1 MGTQEF
7 NMFNPL
13 LENVRELSDDDLME
27 RLNELQKKMTQA
39 SRAGM
44 FNSISQMQT
53 ILAEYQEEMSRR
65 HREAID
71 KGKDKYEEL
80 IDIKK

>member
-1 MGTQEF
+1 
-7 NMFNPL
+7 MFNPL

-27 RLNELQKKMTQA
+27 RLNDLQKKMTQA

-44 FNSISQMQT
+44 FNSIAQMQT
-53 ILAEYQEEMSRR
+53 VLAEYQEEMSRR
-65 HREAID
+65 HREAIE
-71 KGKDKYEEL
+71 KGKDKYDEL

>member
-27 RLNELQKKMTQA
+27 RLNDLQKKMTQA

-44 FNSISQMQT
+44 FNSIAQMQT
-53 ILAEYQEEMSRR
+53 VLAEYQEEMSRR
-65 HREAID
+65 HREAIE
-71 KGKDKYEEL
+71 KGKDKYDEL

>member
-13 LENVRELSDDDLME
+13 IENVTELSDDDLME
-27 RLNELQKKMTQA
+27 RLNELQKKLGQA
-39 SRAGM
+39 ASAGM
-44 FNSISQMQT
+44 FNSVTQMQGV
-53 ILAEYQEEMSRR
+53 LAEYQEELSRR
-65 HREAID
+65 HREAIEA
-71 KGKDKYEEL
+71 GKEKYDEL